1 MVEICKCQI
10 LFILIVNNHGSMFC
24 ELKHGFEALNT
35 CVFSDSGVSVV
46 EVAGW
51 QIVFVLYLGQ
61 D

>member
-1 MVEICKCQI
+1 MEALLCV
-10 LFILIVNNHGSMFC
+10 SMFC

-35 CVFSDSGVSVV
+35 YMFSDSGVSLV

-51 QIVFVLYLGQ
+51 QILFVLYLGQ